1 MWEVA
6 RGALKNHK
14 QLSDKV
20 HFSIQCRTVNLTT
33 LRSRLDNIV
42 RLALYRNDYAN
53 CPPQSRCKN
62 NQNYEPSNLIITNNF
77 SVTPFTGFGVY
88 KAQKDFLHVLDTYYV
103 DSFNNVLNMFHD
115 KCTQLIKRWLV
126 QHENWSSDMPLEW
139 KCRQTF
145 NRALPVCN
153 RENKKNPWTKDIY
166 LPRGHLETLY
176 SRFGRITVV
185 I

>member
-1 MWEVA
+1 MA

-88 KAQKDFLHVLDTYYV
+88 KAPKDFLHVLDTYYV

-115 KCTQLIKRWLV
+115 KCTQLRDDSYNMRTGLAICHWN
-126 QHENWSSDMPLEW
+126 ENVDRHSTGLYQFATVKTKKILGP
-139 KCRQTF
+139 RTF
-145 NRALPVCN
+145 TYREDIWRHFIHALA
-153 RENKKNPWTKDIY
+153 E
-166 LPRGHLETLY
+166 
-176 SRFGRITVV
+176 
-185 I
+185 